1 MHATKLWF
9 KTCLN
14 VGINNN
20 FFLKKNPKLRCFIII
35 ITRKK
40 FFTKFNFNVNDFLK
54 TFHWKKTE
62 QYKKQ
67 GHAIYIVS
75 HNSAYFNVICFNTNQ
90 KTTERLQLFNTE
102 YIYGNSK
109 HINILYNN
117 LNWKSGND
125 NYMLWL
131 QTVISCPRIQ
141 DTVKSQI
148 GLIFIHIFKSIRNF
162 RQA

>member
-14 VGINNN
+14 AGINN
-20 FFLKKNPKLRCFIII
+20 KIKIKNPKLRCFIII
-35 ITRKK
+35 ITRK
-40 FFTKFNFNVNDFLK
+40 TFLQNSTLILMIFK
-54 TFHWKKTE
+54 KKCHWKKTE

-102 YIYGNSK
+102 YIYGKSK

-125 NYMLWL
+125 NYMLCL
-131 QTVISCPRIQ
+131 QTVITCPRIQ

-148 GLIFIHIFKSIRNF
+148 GLIFIHIFTGIRNF

>member
-14 VGINNN
+14 VGINNKIK
-20 FFLKKNPKLRCFIII
+20 KKNPKLRCFIII
-35 ITRKK
+35 ITRK
-40 FFTKFNFNVNDFLK
+40 TFLQNSTLILMIFK
-54 TFHWKKTE
+54 KKFHWKKTE

-125 NYMLWL
+125 NYMLCL
-131 QTVISCPRIQ
+131 QTVITCPRIQ

-148 GLIFIHIFKSIRNF
+148 GLIFIHIFTSIRNF